1 MARTLDRLGMYE
13 DQVLGS
19 PEDASILDLTGLLE
33 LTPAKIKKLGRRVSP
48 LLSEVLDPPV
58 LNPVRSRSVS
68 EERNR
73 LVPTYDGRASLPSSI
88 ASEILGDAGRRRLA
102 SNLTAAEVYGLS
114 ANPRPIQA
122 MDAVKDYPKATL
134 GFVSPRHD
142 VMIDPK
148 NLAAMASAGAAKKG
162 WYEAS
167 YKAITDVFG
176 PEDGARF
183 TALLAATSPQTSV
196 ESNLYNTLNIW
207 KNWTNAGRPKG
218 RKEILQIMGASVQ
231 GNKGED
237 SVLEAWRNNSIRA
250 LTQKDPKNIKI
261 SGPKVQS
268 FYENLIGK
276 YDEVT
281 NDTWMGRAMNLL
293 QSEFGGAKKEVEV
306 GRDNFFFGE
315 MRYTEDLGVKDKA
328 YNSLN
333 AATREAAK
341 LLSQQTGVEWSPA
354 NVQEAVWSYVKTA
367 VDFANSKESGGMNV
381 KDVIDAGVISPEMI
395 SQTPDFATLLLDPAY
410 GGILAGADDPVLQ
423 RNLANLQPGTFG
435 ASVPL
440 IYQERMPQV
449 AQMLFDVNRAKADTG
464 SIYLPYETI
473 PGKASGMFSQ
483 MLEKTRKAK
492 KLREE
497 YSADPR
503 SDYTTESGVD
513 RLAELA
519 AGKAASP
526 VRDAYGA
533 YVNSEGVLE
542 ENPLRVPGV
551 VFGED
556 NKKAEEQDMLNKM
569 TAIQAFRGAMDIQEG
584 SPVSFPKPMRTEGS
598 STAGRIYLDGPIT
611 PNQFASLRQ
620 AYPGLQ
626 FSDTGTGV
634 TATNFDINW
643 GDPAEVQKL
652 ESDIESLVSNQKF
665 LNRTFGK
672 GTRARK
678 SNLDGAYIDY
688 SRELATPN
696 EGRLSRAMLKRF
708 ADPALKRFRSQV
720 GADPQLR
727 RMVQE
732 KVERDIDFSKRKG
745 IGPLRQ
751 DVQNMRRAFSGDL
764 VEDYPE
770 MEGYGGFEGIQR
782 ALDLGIPMAD
792 TALGR
797 FRSAV

>member
-1 MARTLDRLGMYE
+1 MAGPFTRLGMYE
-13 DQVLGS
+13 DQVLVPPDNS
-19 PEDASILDLTGLLE
+19 SYLDMSGLLE
-33 LTPAKIKKLGRRVSP
+33 LTPAKIKKLGRRAAP
-48 LLSEVLDPPV
+48 ILSEVLDPPV
-58 LNPVRSRSVS
+58 LSPVRGRARP

-73 LVPTYDGRASLPSSI
+73 LVPTYDGRASVPSSV
-88 ASEILGDAGRRRLA
+88 AEGILSDPGRRKLA
-102 SNLTAAEVYGLS
+102 RNLTAAEVYGLS
-114 ANPRPIQA
+114 ANPRPMQA
-122 MDAVKDYPKATL
+122 IDAVRDYPKTSL

-167 YKAITDVFG
+167 FKAITDVFG

-196 ESNLYNTLNIW
+196 ESNLFNTLQIW
-207 KNWTNAGRPKG
+207 KNWTNAGRPKS
-218 RKEILQIMGASVQ
+218 RAKILNIMGQSVQ

-237 SVLEAWRNNSIRA
+237 SVLEAWRNNSFRA
-250 LTQKDPKNIKI
+250 LTQKNPMDIKL

-268 FYENLIGK
+268 FYQNLIGK

-281 NDTWMGRAMNLL
+281 NDTWMGRAMNTL
-293 QSEFGGAKKEVEV
+293 QSEFGGVKKEVQVDED
-306 GRDNFFFGE
+306 RFLFGT
-315 MRYTEDLGVKDKA
+315 MRYGEDLGVKDTP
-328 YNSLN
+328 YNALN
-333 AATREAAK
+333 AATREAAQI
-341 LLSQQTGVEWSPA
+341 LSAQTGVDWTPA

-367 VDFANSKESGGMNV
+367 VDFANSKESEGMNV

-395 SQTPDFATLLLDPAY
+395 ANTPDFATLLKEPTY
-410 GGILAGADDPVLQ
+410 GGILAGANDPVLQ
-423 RNLANLQPGTFG
+423 KNLANLQPGSFG
-435 ASVPL
+435 ATVPL
-440 IYQERMPQV
+440 IYQNRMPQV

-464 SIYLPYETI
+464 SIYLPYETV
-473 PGKASGMFSQ
+473 PGKASGMFPK
-483 MLEKTRKAK
+483 MLEKTRQAK
-492 KLREE
+492 RLREE

-519 AGKAASP
+519 AGKAAGP

-542 ENPLRVPGV
+542 ENPLRVPAV
-551 VFGED
+551 VYGEG
-556 NKKAEEQDMLNKM
+556 NKKAEEEDMLNRM

-584 SPVSFPKPMRTEGS
+584 SPVSFPKPMRKEGS

-611 PNQFASLRQ
+611 PKQFGALRQ

-626 FSDTGTGV
+626 FSDTGSGV

-678 SNLDGAYIDY
+678 ANLDGDYIDY
-688 SRELATPN
+688 SEPLSTPN
-696 EGRLSRAMLKRF
+696 QGALSRQLLK
-708 ADPALKRFRSQV
+708 AYSSPALKRFRAQV
-720 GADPQLR
+720 GSDPQLR

-770 MEGYGGFEGIQR
+770 MEGYGGFEGIEK
-782 ALDLGIPMAD
+782 ALELGIPMAD

-797 FRSAV
+797 FRSSV